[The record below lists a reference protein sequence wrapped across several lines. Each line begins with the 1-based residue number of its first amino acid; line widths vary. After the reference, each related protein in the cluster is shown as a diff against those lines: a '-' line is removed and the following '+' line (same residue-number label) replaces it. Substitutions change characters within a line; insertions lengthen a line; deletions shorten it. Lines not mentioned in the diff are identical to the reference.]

1 MPPGGWITSHLP
13 KYSSTNSHFPPTL
26 LSTSYYYAVLVLIRI
41 CPKSYFRDYYL
52 DNCFLFSILWDEF
65 HQLDRTNNMSFLF
78 IRYWRKDSGYLEVF
92 RMISLTFYTYR
103 DNTISVTANDKNLQY
118 DLQDNLINAFLSLAC
133 LKIHQPKRTYQF

>member
-1 MPPGGWITSHLP
+1 M
-13 KYSSTNSHFPPTL
+13 
-26 LSTSYYYAVLVLIRI
+26 
-41 CPKSYFRDYYL
+41 SYFRDYYL
-52 DNCFLFSILWDEF
+52 DNCFLFSILWDEI